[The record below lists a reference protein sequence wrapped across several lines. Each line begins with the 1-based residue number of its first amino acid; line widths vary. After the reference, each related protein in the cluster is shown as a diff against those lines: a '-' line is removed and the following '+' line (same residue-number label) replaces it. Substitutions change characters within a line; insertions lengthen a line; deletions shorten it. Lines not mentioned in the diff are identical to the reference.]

1 MKKLK
6 IPVGKVLT
14 VTGGL
19 LTLLSFAVDDVNR
32 KYDVRDEVTRQLDER
47 GVPKVE
53 PKQK

>member
-6 IPVGKVLT
+6 IPVGKALT
-14 VTGGL
+14 VIGGL
-19 LTLLSFAVDDVNR
+19 LTLLSFAVGDVTQ
-32 KYDVRDEVTRQLDER
+32 KYDIRDEVTRQLDER